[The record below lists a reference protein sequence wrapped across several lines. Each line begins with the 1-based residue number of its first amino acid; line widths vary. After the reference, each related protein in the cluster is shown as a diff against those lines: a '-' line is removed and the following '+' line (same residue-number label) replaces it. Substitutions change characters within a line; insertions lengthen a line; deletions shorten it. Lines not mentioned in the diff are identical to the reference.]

1 MQIAKAWRRQ
11 PSNLR
16 LEGTRCTGCGQLEF
30 PAVIRCAHCGG
41 IEFEIYRF
49 SGKGTIVVASTVY
62 EATRDFGEHVPY
74 CAAIVELQEGIHLAA
89 MITDVD
95 PQDVT
100 VGMPVE
106 MVTRRIA
113 AQGDTGPILYAYKFA
128 PLLQMI

>member
-1 MQIAKAWRRQ
+1 MQIAKSWRRQ

-30 PAVIRCAHCGG
+30 PTVIRCAQCGE
-41 IEFEIYRF
+41 IEFETYQF
-49 SGKGTIVVASTVY
+49 AGKGKVIVASTVY

-74 CAAIVELQEGIHLAA
+74 CAAIIELEEGIHLAT

-95 PQDVT
+95 PADVT
-100 VGMPVE
+100 VGMEVE

-113 AQGDTGPILYAYKFA
+113 AQGDNGPILYAYKFA
-128 PLLQMI
+128 PQLQIL